1 MHPDH
6 QGRGIGT
13 ALLERAKAR
22 MPGGFRLWVF
32 QANAGARGFY
42 ERHGLRSCGS
52 PTGRRTRRRRRTR
65 STSGPRRGDVVRRI
79 GVAERRARLGR
90 RHHLAAPT
98 TTAEGLAGDPRRA
111 APSDPPTPY
120 LASWA
125 RVKDFA
131 PAELED
137 ALYERRS
144 VLRMIG
150 MRRTLFV
157 VPLDLA
163 AAIDAACTKA
173 LVPRERK
180 RLARWLEEYG
190 HVRPG
195 GGERWIDRVS
205 AKTLDVLRE
214 RGEAAG
220 RELTKEVPELGVR
233 FTYGEG
239 TTWAGSMGGST
250 RILFLLAIE
259 GKVSR
264 ARPVGTFA
272 SGQYRWAP
280 MDAWLERPLPE
291 LDHEA
296 ASAELLRRWLGT
308 FGPGTMRDIR
318 WWTGWTAGLTS
329 NTLEA
334 VGAETVRI
342 GDDTG
347 YVLPDDLDPVDEPE
361 PWVALLPGL
370 DPTVMGWKERGW
382 YLRGAARPAAVR
394 SQRQRRAHRVVERP
408 HRRRLVAGRR
418 RGRRAQAP
426 VPRGRGDPARDRTRA
441 RPSPGLARRRPPPSP
456 VPDAAR
462 AFVGVTPFRRSG
474 RKMTMFPGMMATSVE
489 RREGTMQ
496 DTETVNDGR
505 HDFDFL
511 FGRRR
516 IHNRKLVDTLDPDA
530 TEWVEFDAEGEA
542 YPILGG
548 LGNVD
553 TSRRGDAA
561 ERRAVRRLHAPAVR
575 ARDQAVADLVGLD
588 ALPRRHRRA
597 GRGRVRR
604 RAGRVPERRGDRRTG
619 HEGSVRL
626 AGAGRRREHVGQS
639 FSWDGGQ
646 TWATNWTSTHRIIDG
661 TAG

>member
-1 MHPDH
+1 M
-6 QGRGIGT
+6 
-13 ALLERAKAR
+13 
-22 MPGGFRLWVF
+22 
-32 QANAGARGFY
+32 
-42 ERHGLRSCGS
+42 
-52 PTGRRTRRRRRTR
+52 
-65 STSGPRRGDVVRRI
+65 RRI

-98 TTAEGLAGDPRRA
+98 TTAEGLAGDLA
-111 APSDPPTPY
+111 GLHSSDPPTPY

-173 LVPRERK
+173 LVPRERR

-250 RILFLLAIE
+250 RILFLLSIE

-296 ASAELLRRWLGT
+296 ASAELLRRWLET

-382 YLRGAARPAAVR
+382 YLREQHVPLLFDRNGNAGPTVWSNGRIVGGWWQDDDGVVVLRLLSRVDAAT
-394 SQRQRRAHRVVERP
+394 RRAIERE
-408 HRRRLVAGRR
+408 
-418 RGRRAQAP
+418 
-426 VPRGRGDPARDRTRA
+426 RDRLQDWLGDVRL
-441 RPSPGLARRRPPPSP
+441 RLRFP
-456 VPDAAR
+456 
-462 AFVGVTPFRRSG
+462 TPLERS
-474 RKMTMFPGMMATSVE
+474 S
-489 RREGTMQ
+489 
-496 DTETVNDGR
+496 
-505 HDFDFL
+505 
-511 FGRRR
+511 
-516 IHNRKLVDTLDPDA
+516 
-530 TEWVEFDAEGEA
+530 
-542 YPILGG
+542 
-548 LGNVD
+548 
-553 TSRRGDAA
+553 
-561 ERRAVRRLHAPAVR
+561 
-575 ARDQAVADLVGLD
+575 
-588 ALPRRHRRA
+588 ALPRSGEAA
-597 GRGRVRR
+597 GR
-604 RAGRVPERRGDRRTG
+604 
-619 HEGSVRL
+619 
-626 AGAGRRREHVGQS
+626 
-639 FSWDGGQ
+639 
-646 TWATNWTSTHRIIDG
+646 
-661 TAG
+661 

>member
-1 MHPDH
+1 MSEVRIRAASPKDADAVAEVFIASFGTLTFLPKLHTDEETADFITNTVMAEQEVSVAEVGDAIVGFVATSHGDHLEHLYVHPDH

-32 QANAGARGFY
+32 QANAARGASTN
-42 ERHGLRSCGS
+42 GTGCGSCGS

-65 STSGPRRGDVVRRI
+65 STSGSPADVVRRI

-98 TTAEGLAGDPRRA
+98 TTAEGLAGDLA
-111 APSDPPTPY
+111 GLHSSDPPTPY

-250 RILFLLAIE
+250 RILFLLSIE

-280 MDAWLERPLPE
+280 MDAWLERPCPSSTTRQR
-291 LDHEA
+291 A
-296 ASAELLRRWLGT
+296 PSCYGGGSGRSARARCATSGG
-308 FGPGTMRDIR
+308 GPG
-318 WWTGWTAGLTS
+318 G
-329 NTLEA
+329 
-334 VGAETVRI
+334 
-342 GDDTG
+342 
-347 YVLPDDLDPVDEPE
+347 
-361 PWVALLPGL
+361 
-370 DPTVMGWKERGW
+370 
-382 YLRGAARPAAVR
+382 
-394 SQRQRRAHRVVERP
+394 RRAHVEHARGRRRGDGP
-408 HRRRLVAGRR
+408 HRRRHRLRAARRPRSGR
-418 RGRRAQAP
+418 
-426 VPRGRGDPARDRTRA
+426 RTRA
-441 RPSPGLARRRPPPSP
+441 VGGAPARPRPDRDGLEGARL
-456 VPDAAR
+456 VPAEQHVPLLFDRNGNAGPTVWSNGRIVGGWWQDDDGVVVLRLLSRVDAA
-462 AFVGVTPFRRSG
+462 T
-474 RKMTMFPGMMATSVE
+474 
-489 RREGTMQ
+489 
-496 DTETVNDGR
+496 
-505 HDFDFL
+505 
-511 FGRRR
+511 
-516 IHNRKLVDTLDPDA
+516 
-530 TEWVEFDAEGEA
+530 
-542 YPILGG
+542 
-548 LGNVD
+548 
-553 TSRRGDAA
+553 
-561 ERRAVRRLHAPAVR
+561 RRAIERERDRLQDWLGDVRLRLRFPTPLER
-575 ARDQAVADLVGLD
+575 SS
-588 ALPRRHRRA
+588 ALPRSGEAA
-597 GRGRVRR
+597 GR
-604 RAGRVPERRGDRRTG
+604 
-619 HEGSVRL
+619 
-626 AGAGRRREHVGQS
+626 
-639 FSWDGGQ
+639 
-646 TWATNWTSTHRIIDG
+646 
-661 TAG
+661 